1 MLSTPWWSHVL
12 LLLAAA
18 IVGAAVPLQAGT
30 NAQLAKVL
38 GHPLWATAGSL
49 SVSLTL
55 TLTAIAVLRVP
66 VPRLAAISAG
76 PLWVWVGG
84 LYGMIFL
91 ITSLLVA
98 PRLGAAA
105 FMVAVIGGQ
114 VIASLVIDRF
124 ALAGFEQKPITPWR
138 LAGVALIIG
147 GIFLIQFNPG
157 GGGKAKADASAEPG
171 NPPEGSSENPPA

>member
-18 IVGAAVPLQAGT
+18 LVGAAVPLQAGT

-38 GHPLWATAGSL
+38 CHPLWATAGSL
-49 SVSLTL
+49 TVSLTL
-55 TLTAIAVLRVP
+55 TLAAIAISRVP
-66 VPRLAAISAG
+66 VPRLGAIGAG
-76 PLWVWVGG
+76 PLWVWIGG

-91 ITSLLVA
+91 VTSLLVA

-114 VIASLVIDRF
+114 VIASLLIDRF

-138 LAGVALIIG
+138 LAGVALIIA
-147 GIFLIQFNPG
+147 GIFFIQFNPG
-157 GGGKAKADASAEPG
+157 GGGKAKAEASADPG
-171 NPPEGSSENPPA
+171 DPSENPSA